1 MGPTFTV
8 QCDNALPYA
17 PDWVQLTPLGAITA
31 RDGRNFVVDDPDA
44 ILAAF
49 AAGGIDL
56 PIDYEHQNDN
66 PKAKLSG
73 PVPAAGWIKE
83 LATRADGIWGRVE
96 WTDRASAMIA
106 AREYRFLSPT
116 LIIEKNSG
124 QVALIRGAAL
134 VHNPALHIKALAAQ
148 EDTMPDPT
156 TPKTAPDMTGL
167 MARLAKLVGL
177 DEDATEEDLFAALRQ
192 RLDGANPDPSKFA
205 PIEALREAM
214 NDRNKELATFRE
226 ERAQRKVNDAWNA
239 GYLTTGGKAWAL
251 ELCMK
256 DEASFDAFIA
266 NTAPAYAH
274 LTTSVVPKGIPGM
287 SKPEHSAEVMLL
299 SEQLGV
305 TPERLIG
312 D

>member
-44 ILAAF
+44 IFAAF

-56 PIDYEHQNDN
+56 PIDYEYQNDN

-73 PVPAAGWIKE
+73 SVPAAGWIKE

-96 WTDRASAMIA
+96 WTDRARAMIA

-116 LIIEKNSG
+116 LIVEKNSG

-134 VHNPALHIKALAAQ
+134 VHNPARHIKTLAAQ
-148 EDTMPDPT
+148 EDTMTDL
-156 TPKTAPDMTGL
+156 AAIMT
-167 MARLAKLVGL
+167 RLAKLVGL
-177 DEDATEEDLFAALRQ
+177 DEAATEEDLFAALEQ

-205 PIEALREAM
+205 PVEALREAM

-239 GYLTTGGKAWAL
+239 GYLTKGGKAWAL

-256 DEASFDAFIA
+256 DEASFDTFIA
-266 NTAPAYAH
+266 NTVPAFAH
-274 LTTSVVPKGIPGM
+274 LTTSVVPKGTPGGG
-287 SKPEHSAEVMLL
+287 KPVHSAEAMLL

-305 TPERLIG
+305 APERLTS